1 MKKIIGVASSVLI
14 AVIVGT
20 TVAPTT
26 VALAD
31 VTTVTKQQAQTLPDT
46 ALFEKAAPYISF
58 DGRYY
63 SFDLARQ
70 KESGLS
76 AISLNEVLTKI
87 ETMNQA
93 NAKLPA
99 SSFTATDPNVTN
111 FSDASTYA
119 ETGGTDPNNPVL
131 VSSNYNA
138 DSENQDL
145 AKPNRSAA
153 QIWADLPTEQK
164 NNWEIFFAENNISS
178 ADQLTWL
185 QYADANQSQPRWKV
199 WLIKQTLN
207 FAAKQAGKS
216 ASGVLVEK
224 WARKVSG
231 TNAQVQ
237 KTISDFV
244 VSLGVSRSTAN
255 IIAKGAMFL
264 IG

>member
-1 MKKIIGVASSVLI
+1 LA
-14 AVIVGT
+14 ATVIGT
-20 TVAPTT
+20 TIAPSA
-26 VALAD
+26 VVFAD
-31 VTTVTKQQAQTLPDT
+31 EATVTSSTAQRQTLPDT
-46 ALFEKAAPYISF
+46 ALFEKAKLYISF

-63 SFDLARQ
+63 SFDLSRQ
-70 KESGLS
+70 LESGLS
-76 AISLNEVLTKI
+76 AISLNEVLTKL
-87 ETMNQA
+87 ETINQT

-99 SSFTATDPNVTN
+99 PALTTADPNVTN
-111 FSDASTYA
+111 LSDPSTYA
-119 ETGGTDPNNPVL
+119 ETGGIDPNNPIL
-131 VSSNYNA
+131 VSSDQYAN
-138 DSENQDL
+138 DDQDL
-145 AKPNRSAA
+145 PKSERTTD

-164 NNWEIFFAENNISS
+164 QVWQNFFAENNISR
-178 ADQLTWL
+178 DNQLVWL
-185 QYADANQSQPRWKV
+185 QYADANQIQPRWKT

-237 KTISDFV
+237 KTISDFI
-244 VSLGVSRSTAN
+244 VSLGVQRSTAN